1 MSTMKAGPGVGGRGP
16 MTPGDNDRSV
26 VSLDRASWG
35 AVFAGVAIALAVQ
48 VILTLVG
55 TGIGV
60 ATLDP
65 GAGGADN
72 PAVSSFSIGAGAWYV
87 LSALVAA
94 YVGGY
99 VAARMSGRGDRVSAG
114 LHGITTW
121 AVTTLLVLYLLTT
134 TVGSIVG
141 GAFSGVASTLGG
153 IGQTV
158 AQTAA
163 PALANSNPLDA
174 IEEQVRSTGTSPEAL
189 QGNAINAIRALL
201 TDGDAGAE
209 QARVQAAQALSTARG
224 IPVDQATT
232 QISQI
237 EQQYRS
243 AVDTA
248 KQTATRA
255 AKITAS
261 VVSKGSLIAALALL
275 LGAAAGW
282 FGGRSGAL
290 GPRRH

>member
-1 MSTMKAGPGVGGRGP
+1 MSTMKSGPRHAGAGPQ
-16 MTPGDNDRSV
+16 TPVHNDTAV

-60 ATLDP
+60 ATLNP
-65 GAGGADN
+65 GAGSADN
-72 PAVSSFSIGAGAWYV
+72 PAVSTFSIGAGVWYV

-94 YVGGY
+94 YIGGY
-99 VAARMSGRGDRVSAG
+99 VAARMSGRSDRVSAG
-114 LHGITTW
+114 LHGVTAW

-174 IEEQVRSTGTSPEAL
+174 IESEVRSTGTSPEAL
-189 QGNAINAIRALL
+189 QGNAVNAIRALL
-201 TDGDAGAE
+201 TGGEAGAD
-209 QARVQAAQALSTARG
+209 QARSQAAQALSEARG
-224 IPVDQATT
+224 IPLDQANTEIT
-232 QISQI
+232 QL

-255 AKITAS
+255 AEVTAS
-261 VVSKGSLIAALALL
+261 VVSKGSLLAALALI

-290 GPRRH
+290 GPRRR